1 MSRNKLRV
9 RQKLDYF
16 LDFQKLINSKSN
28 FGFSN
33 FTPDFRNFDTREKIY
48 T

>member
-9 RQKLDYF
+9 REKLDYF
-16 LDFQKLINSKSN
+16 LDFRELINSKSKTRKPLT
-28 FGFSN
+28 FS
-33 FTPDFRNFDTREKIY
+33 DFRGVDTREKFY